1 MAMPETLHRHPT
13 LEAVA
18 PAVRA
23 FNFSPGPAGLPTEVL
38 EQARNELLD
47 WNGSGTSVME
57 ISHRSAAFLEV
68 AAAAEADLRSLLAIP
83 DDYRV
88 LFLQGGASAQ
98 FSLVPMNLTAPGETV
113 DYIDT
118 GFWSKRAIAAA
129 RRYCRVHI
137 AADAGGAYTAV
148 PRQDRIS
155 FSGTASYVHYT
166 PNETIG
172 GVEFG
177 YVPETHG
184 VPLIAD
190 MSSNILSRS
199 IDVAKFGLIYAGAQ
213 KNIGPAGLTI
223 VIVRGDLL
231 GKARA
236 ETPGVFDYQQVA
248 EQHSLLNTPPTFA
261 WYMAGL
267 VFKWLRKRG
276 GLAAMQEAN
285 RRKAERLYAAIDAS
299 GLYRNT
305 VAADARSWM
314 NVVFALANPALEP
327 LFLQRAEQA
336 GLRYLRGHRAV
347 GGMRASIY
355 NSMPP
360 EGVEALIDFLQQF
373 ERQNH

>member
-1 MAMPETLHRHPT
+1 M
-13 LEAVA
+13 
-18 PAVRA
+18 RA

-38 EQARNELLD
+38 EQARDEMLD
-47 WNGSGTSVME
+47 WRGSGMSVME

-68 AAAAEADLRSLLAIP
+68 AAAAEADLRSLMAIP

-98 FSLVPMNLTAPGETV
+98 FSLVPLNLTAPGDTV
-113 DYIDT
+113 DCIDT

-129 RRYCRVHI
+129 HRYCRVHI
-137 AADAGGAYTAV
+137 AADAGGAYNRV
-148 PRQDRIS
+148 PQQHEIS
-155 FSGTASYVHYT
+155 LSGNAAYVHYT

-177 YVPETHG
+177 YVPETRG
-184 VPLIAD
+184 VPLVAD
-190 MSSNILSRS
+190 MSSNILSRE

-213 KNIGPAGLTI
+213 KNVGPAGLTI
-223 VIVRGDLL
+223 VIVNEQLL
-231 GKARA
+231 GRARA
-236 ETPGVFDYQQVA
+236 ETPGVFDYRHVA
-248 EQHSLLNTPPTFA
+248 DQHSMLNTPPTFA

-276 GLAAMQEAN
+276 GIAAMQEVN
-285 RRKAERLYAAIDAS
+285 RRKAARLYAAIDAS

-314 NVVFALANPALEP
+314 NVVFTLANPALEG
-327 LFLQRAEQA
+327 LFVERAERA
-336 GLRYLRGHRAV
+336 GLRHLRGHRAA

-360 EGVEALIDFLQQF
+360 EGVDALIDFLQQF